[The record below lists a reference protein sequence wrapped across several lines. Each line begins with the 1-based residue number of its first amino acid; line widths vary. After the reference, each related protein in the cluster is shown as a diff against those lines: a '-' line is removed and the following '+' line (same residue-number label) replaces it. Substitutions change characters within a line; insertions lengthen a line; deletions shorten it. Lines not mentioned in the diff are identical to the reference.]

1 MQVAQAADLQ
11 DIQKQKEQNQAEV
24 DLDPVSSSAAFT
36 PCMDK
41 SCLVSELHFHPL
53 LNRATGI
60 QGWKQSGEVRGG
72 AGGMLHCS
80 KQLLSSVAGHEEPRS
95 EQREGFLKRP
105 SGMVREHNPTHG
117 GCSGFPSC
125 KITYNSP
132 ALQHCL
138 FQTRSESVV

>member
-24 DLDPVSSSAAFT
+24 DLDPVSSLAAFT
-36 PCMDK
+36 LCTDK
-41 SCLVSELHFHPL
+41 SCLVSELHLHPL

-80 KQLLSSVAGHEEPRS
+80 KQLLSSAAGHEEPRS
-95 EQREGFLKRP
+95 EQRGLSEETFWDGKGTQP
-105 SGMVREHNPTHG
+105 HAWGMKWL
-117 GCSGFPSC
+117 S
-125 KITYNSP
+125 K
-132 ALQHCL
+132 L
-138 FQTRSESVV
+138 